1 MHRVSRDFWMRLMS
15 KPQNIIAVVDDDPQV
30 CESLK
35 TLLSSYGYDAETF
48 TSAET
53 FLARASTCRAFCL
66 IVDFHL
72 GDITGVELARQL
84 AADGFKFPIIFMTG
98 HRDVSIERQAFDVGG
113 LAFLYKPFPATT
125 LIDAIKKAAG

>member
-1 MHRVSRDFWMRLMS
+1 MS
-15 KPQNIIAVVDDDPQV
+15 NLKNIIAVVDDDP
-30 CESLK
+30 EMRASLE
-35 TLLSSYGYDAETF
+35 TLLSAYGYDVETF
-48 TSAET
+48 DSAEA
-53 FLARASTCRAFCL
+53 FLARASTCRALCL

-98 HRDVSIERQAFDVGG
+98 HRDASIEHQAFAAGG
-113 LAFLYKPFPATT
+113 VSFLYKPFPART

>member
-1 MHRVSRDFWMRLMS
+1 ML
-15 KPQNIIAVVDDDPQV
+15 KPQNIIAVVDDDPGIRAAL
-30 CESLK
+30 E
-35 TLLSSYGYDAETF
+35 TLLSAYGYDVEAF
-48 TSAET
+48 DSAET

-66 IVDFHL
+66 IVDIHL

-98 HRDVSIERQAFDVGG
+98 HRDPCIERQAFAVGG

>member
-1 MHRVSRDFWMRLMS
+1 MLNL
-15 KPQNIIAVVDDDPQV
+15 QNIIAVIDDDP
-30 CESLK
+30 EMRASLE
-35 TLLSSYGYDAETF
+35 TLLSAYGYDVETF
-48 TSAET
+48 DSAEA

-98 HRDVSIERQAFDVGG
+98 HRDASMEHQAFAVGG
-113 LAFLYKPFPATT
+113 VAFLYKPFPART